1 MRIRRATNKDIP
13 RILELEYYLGHHM
26 ETIYLEKLK
35 RLKRKKGVFYR
46 RFNNLTLNGK
56 ALLFILL
63 GKSLDTKKQRFDLKK
78 LEVIFNEYCK
88 FLFLKAKDF
97 LDIVS
102 ELQQKGF
109 IIKNRRG
116 IMLKV
121 QYEEIYPI
129 REKLREELYVR
140 HLSRKKKLKKGKS
153 QIINLVVEDK
163 SKIFG
168 YLEGFFVVYDNFY
181 GEGELSKLV
190 VSKEARGKGVGL
202 KLVEEFLKICKDNKV
217 DYVQV
222 TTSKENKEAI
232 RFYKKAGFK
241 RSKQV
246 YLYWQPYKW

>member
-1 MRIRRATNKDIP
+1 MRIRKATNKDIH
-13 RILELEYYLGHHM
+13 RILELEYHLGHHM

-35 RLKRKKGVFYR
+35 RLKLKKRTFYK
-46 RFNNLTLNGK
+46 RFKDLTINGK
-56 ALLFILL
+56 ALLSILL

-88 FLFLKAKDF
+88 FLFLKVKNF
-97 LDIVS
+97 LDVVS

-109 IIKNRRG
+109 ITKDKNVIK
-116 IMLKV
+116 LKV
-121 QYEEIYPI
+121 PYEEMYPI
-129 REKLREELYVR
+129 RERLREELYVK
-140 HLSRKKKLKKGKS
+140 HLSRKKKLKKGKL

-163 SKIFG
+163 GKILG
-168 YLEGFFVVYDNFY
+168 YLEGSFVRHNLY